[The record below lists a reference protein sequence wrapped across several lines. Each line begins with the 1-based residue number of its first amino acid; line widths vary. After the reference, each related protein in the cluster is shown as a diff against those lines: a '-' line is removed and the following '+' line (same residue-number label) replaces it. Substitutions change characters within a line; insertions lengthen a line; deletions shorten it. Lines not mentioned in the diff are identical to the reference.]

1 MTIAR
6 FEVPS
11 SPARTPVRFAAAP
24 SALDDPGLYTNREL
38 SILAFDARVLAQA
51 RDPATPLLERLR
63 FLTICSTNL
72 DEFFEIRVAGLKQQV
87 AFGMTQAGP
96 DGLTPQE
103 TLQRVSVAAHAL
115 VEEQYRVLNQVLIPE
130 LESKGVRLLE
140 PSAWTPS

>member
-51 RDPATPLLERLR
+51 RDPATPLLDRLR

-72 DEFFEIRVAGLKQQV
+72 DEFFEVRVSGLKQQI
-87 AFGMTQAGP
+87 AYKLTQAGE
-96 DGLTPQE
+96 DGLSPQATME
-103 TLQRVSVAAHAL
+103 
-115 VEEQYRVLNQVLIPE
+115 
-130 LESKGVRLLE
+130 
-140 PSAWTPS
+140 